1 MEFKEIDMRSLN
13 LSRARSLN
21 HAIFF
26 VTKSSLYG
34 RYIYGKKNLVKAS
47 RQYNIWHLKL
57 KFSSI
62 SVILPIISIDEVYLW
77 RHILTIWRH
86 AWSMLRTLFQVYIYK

>member
-1 MEFKEIDMRSLN
+1 MEFKEIDMKSLN

-26 VTKSSLYG
+26 VTKRSLYG

-47 RQYNIWHLKL
+47 RLYKIWHLKL
-57 KFSSI
+57 NLAQIQWFC
-62 SVILPIISIDEVYLW
+62 
-77 RHILTIWRH
+77 
-86 AWSMLRTLFQVYIYK
+86 Q

>member
-1 MEFKEIDMRSLN
+1 MEIKEIDMKSLT

-26 VTKSSLYG
+26 VTKRSLYG

-47 RQYNIWHLKL
+47 RLYEIWHLKL
-57 KFSSI
+57 KFSTI
-62 SVILPIISIDEVYLW
+62 SVIFANNIHWW
-77 RHILTIWRH
+77 RIFVTSYTHDVT
-86 AWSMLRTLFQVYIYK
+86 S

>member
-1 MEFKEIDMRSLN
+1 MEFKEIDMKSLN

-26 VTKSSLYG
+26 VTKRSFKLYD

-47 RQYNIWHLKL
+47 RL
-57 KFSSI
+57 
-62 SVILPIISIDEVYLW
+62 
-77 RHILTIWRH
+77 
-86 AWSMLRTLFQVYIYK
+86 